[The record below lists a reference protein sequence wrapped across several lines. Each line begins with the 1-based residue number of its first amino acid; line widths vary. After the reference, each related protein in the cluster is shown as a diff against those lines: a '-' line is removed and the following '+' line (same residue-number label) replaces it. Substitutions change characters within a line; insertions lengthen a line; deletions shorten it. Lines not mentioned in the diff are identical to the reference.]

1 MVNLYLKTKIPQR
14 DKELRLHQHARS
26 IWMTGL
32 SGAGK
37 TTLGLG
43 LEKDLFQRGFFIQL
57 LDGDDVRAGL
67 NQDLAYSEEDRKEN
81 IRRIAEVN
89 SLYNNSGVVTINCF
103 ISPTHEIRQMAREI
117 IGPDR
122 FIEVFVKA
130 PFSLCEERDV
140 KGFYKKAR
148 QGLIKQFTGIDSPF
162 EEPERPDL
170 VLDTSTFSVA
180 QSLSSMVKF
189 IAYLSYIYQYKFQ
202 DIG

>member
-14 DKELRLHQHARS
+14 DKELRLHQRARS

-57 LDGDDVRAGL
+57 LDGDDVRTGL

-130 PFSLCEERDV
+130 PLSLCEERDV

-189 IAYLSYIYQYKFQ
+189 IVPQIQYKK
-202 DIG
+202 

>member
-1 MVNLYLKTKIPQR
+1 MTNLYLKTKIPQSE
-14 DKELRLHQHARS
+14 KELRLNQRAKS

-43 LEKDLFQRGFFIQL
+43 LEKALFHHGFFIQL
-57 LDGDDVRAGL
+57 LDGDDVRTGL

-89 SLYNNSGVVTINCF
+89 ALYNNSGVITINCF
-103 ISPTHEIRQMAREI
+103 ISPTNTIRQMAKEI

-130 PFSLCEERDV
+130 PLSLCEERDV

-162 EEPERPDL
+162 EEPENPDL
-170 VLDTSTFSVA
+170 ILETS
-180 QSLSSMVKF
+180 SLSVDQTLSMMIEF
-189 IAYLSYIYQYKFQ
+189 IVPQLQYKK
-202 DIG
+202 